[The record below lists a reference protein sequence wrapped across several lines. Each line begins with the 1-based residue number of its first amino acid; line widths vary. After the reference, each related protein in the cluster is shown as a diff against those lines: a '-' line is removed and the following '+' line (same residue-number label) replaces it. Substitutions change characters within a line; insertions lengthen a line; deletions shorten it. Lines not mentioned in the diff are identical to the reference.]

1 MNRRLLLAIGASALI
16 IAGVAPAP
24 ALAAGPGGASRHVDT
39 SKIDKSFQPM
49 LAQPQRPVTV
59 MLELAGQPAVR
70 AGVTKSAQQSQAK
83 SLRTAQAAVSA
94 AVAKQGGKVL
104 ARYQYAYNGL
114 RVRTT
119 AGKLEALAAIPG
131 VIAVRPIRVY
141 ERTNAIGVPA
151 IGAPTAWQQTGATGA
166 GVLVAVIDTGIDYTH
181 ANFGGP
187 GTEGDFTGND
197 PATVEAGTFPT
208 PKVVA
213 GYDFAGNL
221 YDADADDGTEVPV
234 PDDDPLDCGGHGSH
248 VAGTVAGMG
257 VKADKSTYQGLY
269 NDSTIG
275 DGSGFAV
282 APGVAPEAKLVALKV
297 FGCEGTTDL
306 VVDALEWVAAY
317 NVAHMVGIDVVN
329 MSLGSPFGNYADPD
343 AVATNNLVGA
353 GVVVVASA
361 GNEGAVPYITGAP
374 AVASKA
380 ISVAAL
386 DAVPTLPMATI
397 DLTAGNEPGVNM
409 NAHPGLPVGAT
420 LDVLEDGSGGVKLG
434 CDAADFIG
442 TSGKIVAVK
451 RGDCAFVDKGAL
463 AVDAG
468 AVGIIVINR
477 DDLPADAL
485 PTFLGYNPDVFDIPM
500 IGTTNA
506 VQAALLAADGEAAT
520 LSDAGTAA
528 NPTYN
533 QITGFSSSGPRWG
546 DSALKADVA
555 APGAS
560 IFSTAVGTGWNGTTI
575 SGTSMAAPMTA
586 GAAALVVQAH
596 PAWTPLKVKAAL
608 VNTAD
613 AASVVGYT
621 LLRSG
626 SGAIKVDRAAKAT
639 VVATTSDG
647 TATLSY
653 GYVQATT
660 AWSSAKTITI
670 TNDGSQSAG
679 YTLAASN
686 ALVKLSATSIT
697 VPAHS
702 SVNVT
707 ATASRATSHVAAMC
721 SPDPWVSNACS
732 GLYSIS
738 GVVTATPKYVRAGQ
752 YTLRVPYLLVPRG
765 ASSVTS
771 TRSTTW
777 TKSGSKISGR
787 INLANSSYHAG
798 NADVYALGPTDAS
811 GDGRNGT
818 DVRAAGVQVLPY
830 DFLDD
835 TADPSDRS
843 IVFAVNMHDRFS
855 TAAPHEIDVAVD
867 TDGDTLADYF
877 VFGYDY
883 GAMTTGAYSGMY
895 VSFVY
900 DVALDTITNA
910 WLADA
915 PLNGSTV
922 LLPALASDLGLA
934 AGAGAFTYKV
944 VSYDG
949 YTAGASDSTYWSRS
963 FDAYAAK
970 QSNGQFKKVNARSS
984 TYISAWFYRVS
995 TVRGWLVV
1003 SMDDRNGSY
1012 QADVVSP
1019 PSKP

>member
-1 MNRRLLLAIGASALI
+1 MNRRMLLAIGASALI
-16 IAGVAPAP
+16 LASLVPMP
-24 ALAAGPGGASRHVDT
+24 ALAAGPGGPSRHVDI
-39 SKIDKSFQPM
+39 SKIDTSFRPM

-59 MLELAGQPAVR
+59 MLQLAGEPAVR

-83 SLRTAQAAVSA
+83 TLRTAQAAISA
-94 AVAKQGGKVL
+94 AVTRQGGKVQ

-119 AGKLEALAAIPG
+119 TGKLEALAAIPG

-141 ERTNAIGVPA
+141 DRTNVNGVPA

-166 GVLVAVIDTGIDYTH
+166 GVLVAVIDSGIDYTH

-187 GTEGDFTGND
+187 GTEGDFTSND

-213 GYDFAGNL
+213 GHDFAGNL
-221 YDADADDGTEVPV
+221 YDPEADDGTQVPV
-234 PDDDPLDCGGHGSH
+234 PDDDPLDCDGHGSH

-257 VKADKSTYQGLY
+257 VRADRATYRGLY
-269 NDSTIG
+269 NSSTIG
-275 DGSGFAV
+275 DGSGFVV

-297 FGCEGTTDL
+297 FGCEGATDL

-317 NVAHMVGIDVVN
+317 NVGHMVGIDVVN

-343 AVATNNLVGA
+343 AVASNNLVGA

-361 GNEGAVPYITGAP
+361 GNEGSVPYITGAP
-374 AVASKA
+374 AVASRA

-397 DLTAGNEPGVNM
+397 ELTGGNQPGLNM
-409 NAHPGLPVGAT
+409 NAYPGLPVGAT

-434 CDAADFIG
+434 CDAADFTG

-451 RGDCAFVDKGAL
+451 RGDCVFVDKGAN
-463 AVDAG
+463 AAAAG

-477 DDLPADAL
+477 DDVPADAL
-485 PTFLGYNPDVFDIPM
+485 PAFLGSNPDIFDIPM
-500 IGTTNA
+500 IGTTNT
-506 VQAALLAADGEAAT
+506 VQAALLAADGQAVT
-520 LSDAGTAA
+520 LSAAGVVT
-528 NPTYN
+528 NPTYR

-560 IFSTAVGTGWNGTTI
+560 IFSTAVGTGWNGTSL

-613 AASVVGYT
+613 ATSVVGYT
-621 LLRSG
+621 PLRSG
-626 SGAIKVDRAAKAT
+626 SGAIKVDRAARAT

-653 GYVQATT
+653 GYVRATT

-686 ALVKLSATSIT
+686 SLVKLSATSVT

-707 ATASRATSHVAAMC
+707 ATASRAASHVAAMC
-721 SPDPWVSNACS
+721 SPDRWVSNACS

-738 GVVTATPKYVRAGQ
+738 GAVTATPRYVRAGQ
-752 YTLRVPYLLVPRG
+752 YALRVPYLLVPRG
-765 ASSVTS
+765 ASNVTS
-771 TRSTTW
+771 TRSSTW
-777 TKSGSKISGR
+777 TKSGTKISGR
-787 INLANSSYHAG
+787 INLANTQLPRRQRRRVRPRPHRC
-798 NADVYALGPTDAS
+798 LG
-811 GDGRNGT
+811 GWQERDGRPG
-818 DVRAAGVQVLPY
+818 DRRAGPLPQLPRLDGRPERPVDRVRREHARHVLDGGAPR
-830 DFLDD
+830 
-835 TADPSDRS
+835 DR
-843 IVFAVNMHDRFS
+843 R
-855 TAAPHEIDVAVD
+855 
-867 TDGDTLADYF
+867 
-877 VFGYDY
+877 
-883 GAMTTGAYSGMY
+883 
-895 VSFVY
+895 
-900 DVALDTITNA
+900 
-910 WLADA
+910 
-915 PLNGSTV
+915 
-922 LLPALASDLGLA
+922 
-934 AGAGAFTYKV
+934 
-944 VSYDG
+944 
-949 YTAGASDSTYWSRS
+949 
-963 FDAYAAK
+963 
-970 QSNGQFKKVNARSS
+970 
-984 TYISAWFYRVS
+984 
-995 TVRGWLVV
+995 RG
-1003 SMDDRNGSY
+1003 
-1012 QADVVSP
+1012 
-1019 PSKP
+1019 

>member
-16 IAGVAPAP
+16 LASLAPVP
-24 ALAAGPGGASRHVDT
+24 ALAAGPRGPSRQLDT
-39 SKIDKSFQPM
+39 SKVDKSFRPM

-59 MLELAGQPAVR
+59 MLQLAGEPAVR
-70 AGVTKSAQQSQAK
+70 AGVTRSAQQSQAK
-83 SLRTAQAAVSA
+83 TLRTAQTAISA

-197 PATVEAGTFPT
+197 PATIESGTFPT

-221 YDADADDGTEVPV
+221 YDANAEDGTEVPV
-234 PDDDPLDCGGHGSH
+234 PDTDPLDCGGHGSH

-257 VKADKSTYQGLY
+257 VKADKSTYRGLY
-269 NDSTIG
+269 NASTIG

-297 FGCEGTTDL
+297 FGCEGSTDL
-306 VVDALEWVAAY
+306 VVDALDWVAKY
-317 NVAHMVGIDVVN
+317 NVDHMVGIDVVN

-361 GNEGAVPYITGAP
+361 GNEAAVPYITGAP

-397 DLTAGNEPGVNM
+397 DTTGDDIPALNQNGF
-409 NAHPGLPVGAT
+409 PGLPVSGT
-420 LDVLEDGSGGVKLG
+420 LNVLETGPSEVSIG
-434 CDAADFIG
+434 CDAADYAG
-442 TSGKIVAVK
+442 VATGEIVAVK
-451 RGDCAFVDKGAL
+451 RGTCAFVDKA
-463 AVDAG
+463 AFAADAG
-468 AVGIIVINR
+468 AAGIIIINR
-477 DDLPADAL
+477 DDLAADAF
-485 PTFLGYNPDVFDIPM
+485 PTFVGYDPGVVDIPM
-500 IGTTNA
+500 IGATNTVPGSDPPVEMDEALIALDGTA
-506 VQAALLAADGEAAT
+506 VTLADAAA
-520 LSDAGTAA
+520 AA
-528 NPTYN
+528 NPTYR

-560 IFSTAVGTGWNGTTI
+560 IFSTAVGTGWNGTTF

-621 LLRSG
+621 PLRSG

-660 AWSSAKTITI
+660 GWSSAKTITI
-670 TNDGSQSAG
+670 TNDGSQSAS

-686 ALVKLSATSIT
+686 ALVKLSATSVT
-697 VPAHS
+697 VPARS

-707 ATASRATSHVAAMC
+707 PRPRA
-721 SPDPWVSNACS
+721 
-732 GLYSIS
+732 
-738 GVVTATPKYVRAGQ
+738 
-752 YTLRVPYLLVPRG
+752 PRR
-765 ASSVTS
+765 T
-771 TRSTTW
+771 
-777 TKSGSKISGR
+777 
-787 INLANSSYHAG
+787 
-798 NADVYALGPTDAS
+798 
-811 GDGRNGT
+811 
-818 DVRAAGVQVLPY
+818 
-830 DFLDD
+830 
-835 TADPSDRS
+835 
-843 IVFAVNMHDRFS
+843 
-855 TAAPHEIDVAVD
+855 
-867 TDGDTLADYF
+867 
-877 VFGYDY
+877 
-883 GAMTTGAYSGMY
+883 
-895 VSFVY
+895 
-900 DVALDTITNA
+900 
-910 WLADA
+910 
-915 PLNGSTV
+915 
-922 LLPALASDLGLA
+922 
-934 AGAGAFTYKV
+934 
-944 VSYDG
+944 
-949 YTAGASDSTYWSRS
+949 
-963 FDAYAAK
+963 
-970 QSNGQFKKVNARSS
+970 
-984 TYISAWFYRVS
+984 
-995 TVRGWLVV
+995 
-1003 SMDDRNGSY
+1003 
-1012 QADVVSP
+1012 SP
-1019 PSKP
+1019 PCAARTSG